1 MYSMCKKTSAASRLQ
16 TSALFTAAFF
26 FLTFFICIG
35 CQADKQQVQIAVNAA
50 DFKPFSGRPREIVYG
65 PYCLKVTDASAII
78 AWEEKSWA
86 KEPRHVEVELTGLS
100 AATQYIYRVNGA
112 SDDGR
117 VVTAPADDGPF
128 SFLVVGDTQTGFD
141 VSAQVAARMPA
152 TNPSASFFLHL
163 GDLVGSGND
172 AQAWEEE
179 WWGPLSGLLLHLP
192 VYPVMGNHDE
202 GSPYYECY
210 FKSLRDTGRNYS
222 FDWGRVHFVVLDFN
236 NGIAA
241 DDENI
246 TWLKSDLQSHQ
257 DAGYIVVCQHM
268 PVYFS
273 DSGDVPL
280 PTAMQTILAP
290 IYEQYGVKLVLSG
303 HLHGYQHHLVN
314 NIHYVISAG
323 GGGKLY
329 EVALPLEGATLRLY
343 KSYNFTDCQVD
354 SNSMNITVYDPDG
367 NSLDAFEILKTGM
380 PDIRSRIAVE
390 ANTAEVAPGGQ
401 FRVSMYLKN
410 ISDLGSASFSLPVY
424 KDEPAIRVSVQ
435 DADPLSDGVQIEP
448 GNLGGTVMLNSFDNG
463 SGIIWYNE
471 EFSAGVSSDNFTIA
485 SAALK
490 IPAGAQNTTLY
501 FVPDFELYDGS
512 GNAIPYFMGGIKVVI
527 KQAASLMQ

>member
-1 MYSMCKKTSAASRLQ
+1 MYYMNKKISAASRLQ
-16 TSALFTAAFF
+16 TSALFTAVFF

-35 CQADKQQVQIAVNAA
+35 CQADKQQVQIAVNTA
-50 DFKPFSGRPREIVYG
+50 DFKPFSGRPRKIVYG
-65 PYCLKVTDASAII
+65 PYCLKVTDTSAVV

-86 KEPRHVEVELTGLS
+86 KEPRHVEVALSGLS
-100 AATQYIYRVNGA
+100 AATEYIYRVNGA
-112 SDDGR
+112 VQDGR
-117 VVTAPADDGPF
+117 VVTAPADAGPF
-128 SFLVVGDTQTGFD
+128 SFLVVGDTQTGITE
-141 VSAQVAARMPA
+141 SAQVAERMMATDPA
-152 TNPSASFFLHL
+152 ASFFLHL

-179 WWGPLSGLLLHLP
+179 WWGPLAGLLLHLP

-202 GSPYYECY
+202 GSPYYERY

-236 NGIAA
+236 NGIEA

-246 TWLKSDLQSHQ
+246 SWLISDLQDHQ
-257 DAGYIVVCQHM
+257 DAEYIVVCHHL

-273 DSGDVPL
+273 DTGDVSL
-280 PTAMQTILAP
+280 PTKMQTILAP
-290 IYEQYGVKLVLSG
+290 IYEQYGVRLVLSG
-303 HLHGYQHHLVN
+303 HLHGYQHHLKN

-329 EVALPLEGATLRLY
+329 DVSLPLEGSTLRLR
-343 KSYNFTDCQVD
+343 KSYNFMDCRVGD
-354 SNSMNITVYDPDG
+354 HAMKITTYDQDG
-367 NSLDAFEILKTGM
+367 NRLDAFEISKIST
-380 PDIRSRIAVE
+380 PDISSRIAVE

-401 FRVSMYLKN
+401 CTVAIYIKN
-410 ISDLGSASFSLPVY
+410 IINLGSASFSLPVY
-424 KDEPAIRVSVQ
+424 KDEPAIQLSVQ
-435 DADPLSDGVQIEP
+435 DADPLAGGVQIEH
-448 GNLGGTVMLNSFDNG
+448 GNLGGTVMLNSFDSG

-471 EFSAGVSSDNFTIA
+471 ELSAGVSGDTFTVA

-490 IPAGAQNTTLY
+490 VPAEAQNTTLY

-527 KQAASLMQ
+527 KQAVSLIQ